1 MCPYTDGA
9 KGNPE
14 DTSYYDEEFGI
25 SILTPILESVPL
37 IRKPEFAKVCGHKL
51 PDYDIEGLISN
62 ARSGH
67 RGSRFVLGCK
77 YYNGTDVK
85 QSYEDAMKWFI
96 KASNKQDPKAA
107 FYLGCMYLSG
117 IGTEQSYENAANWF
131 RKAVS
136 FGDPDAMFDLG
147 RMYETGE
154 YFDQSYEEAF
164 EWYSKAAELNHPRAQ
179 CNLGNLYYFGKGVE
193 CSVETALKLYIKS
206 ANRDLREGRNNFA
219 VMYEKGVGIA
229 YSPAS
234 AARLYKRAIDQSDC
248 VAKYNLGCMHYKG
261 SGMPRSL
268 SKAKV
273 CFWESAKEGNLYAL
287 YALDRI
293 YRMHGREVWMP
304 ELNVSVPEILEKML
318 KTDPDMAKN
327 DPKRLAYMLKDI
339 FGAKGSAVFSVLLDN
354 EPEAFDGLMHCE
366 DGEKRFGELA
376 REYSMDPEPV
386 MENFRM
392 IKEMYDRIDNA

>member
-85 QSYEDAMKWFI
+85 QSYGEAMKWFI

-136 FGDPDAMFDLG
+136 FGDPDAMLSG
-147 RMYETGE
+147 
-154 YFDQSYEEAF
+154 A
-164 EWYSKAAELNHPRAQ
+164 H
-179 CNLGNLYYFGKGVE
+179 V
-193 CSVETALKLYIKS
+193 
-206 ANRDLREGRNNFA
+206 RDR
-219 VMYEKGVGIA
+219 
-229 YSPAS
+229 
-234 AARLYKRAIDQSDC
+234 
-248 VAKYNLGCMHYKG
+248 
-261 SGMPRSL
+261 
-268 SKAKV
+268 
-273 CFWESAKEGNLYAL
+273 
-287 YALDRI
+287 RI
-293 YRMHGREVWMP
+293 FR
-304 ELNVSVPEILEKML
+304 
-318 KTDPDMAKN
+318 
-327 DPKRLAYMLKDI
+327 
-339 FGAKGSAVFSVLLDN
+339 SVLRRSVRMVFQSGGT
-354 EPEAFDGLMHCE
+354 EPSEGTVQSGKPVLLR
-366 DGEKRFGELA
+366 KRC
-376 REYSMDPEPV
+376 RT
-386 MENFRM
+386 FRRNRLE
-392 IKEMYDRIDNA
+392 IIH